1 MLWTS
6 PEICAY
12 DWSNWK
18 GFLIRAI
25 WPNVRRIRA
34 DFNESAQEV
43 AQRLPRST
51 RILLLHL
58 NISVLSPFIADT
70 PSFADVLLKRNVTV
84 LNCHPT
90 DIRKRTLQSMCREFG
105 LPSVATEE
113 AGPDEEML
121 IVKTDFNSGGRQEQL
136 LSPGQR
142 AQFHFPAQVG
152 RMKSPRDYFVGPRRD
167 ITPDIWRD
175 PTLVVE
181 RFMNNPLNRFFRVY
195 ATVNSVVIS
204 EAYTD
209 SSVKRM
215 EGRIRRHNHFLWREG
230 ARIVSRATDVA
241 MVPPR
246 LIEVA
251 GIFLDRFQLH
261 YGAVDFVES
270 ECGEFYAVDLNR
282 TPYWGDE
289 KQRGMIEHL
298 RLGFSD
304 FLEDSRS

>member
-1 MLWTS
+1 MLWNS
-6 PEICAY
+6 PDICAY

-25 WPNVRRIRA
+25 WPRVRRIRA
-34 DFNESAQEV
+34 EFNESAQEV
-43 AQRLPRST
+43 AQRLPRSA

-58 NISVLSPFIADT
+58 NISVLSPFIDDT
-70 PSFADVLLKRNVTV
+70 AAFADVLLKRGVKV
-84 LNCHPT
+84 LNIHPT
-90 DIRKRTLQSMCREFG
+90 DIRKQTLQSMCREFG
-105 LPSVATEE
+105 LPSVAAEE

-136 LSPGQR
+136 LSPAQR
-142 AQFHFPAQVG
+142 AKFDLPAQAG
-152 RMKSPRDYFVGPRRD
+152 RMKSPGDYFVGRREELP
-167 ITPDIWRD
+167 PDTWRD

-181 RFMNNPLNRFFRVY
+181 RFMRNPLNRFYRVY
-195 ATVNSVVIS
+195 AAVNSIVIS

-209 SSVKRM
+209 ANVKRM
-215 EGRIRRHNHFLWREG
+215 EGKIRRHNHFLWREG
-230 ARIVSRATDVA
+230 ARIESRATDVA
-241 MVPPR
+241 KVPPR

-251 GIFLDRFQLH
+251 GIFLDRFQLQ

-270 ECGEFYAVDLNR
+270 EAGEFYAVDLNR

-304 FLEDSRS
+304 FLGDSRS